1 MNTLIVLL
9 IIAALCLVIPALWST
24 ILTVGLW
31 ILAITLICL
40 AVYALAAD
48 LS

>member
-1 MNTLIVLL
+1 MNTLIVLIL
-9 IIAALCLVIPALWST
+9 IAALCLVIPALWPT

-31 ILAITLICL
+31 MLAITLILL
-40 AVYALAAD
+40 AIYALAAD